1 MFTHSPASESAF
13 GTSAIGRSN
22 APAKRP
28 IRYAIA
34 VAAGLGLFGALA
46 AVGSAPALAQAQSH
60 DAAMLPHY
68 YDAEGGQHWGSWT
81 APAAPAAEQKRAVSA
96 VVKPT
101 PRHFAQLHRFR

>member
-1 MFTHSPASESAF
+1 MFTHIPAPESAF
-13 GTSAIGRSN
+13 GISAIGSSN

-81 APAAPAAEQKRAVSA
+81 APAAEQKRAVSA

>member
-13 GTSAIGRSN
+13 GTSAIGR

-28 IRYAIA
+28 IRVAIA
-34 VAAGLGLFGALA
+34 VATGLVLFGAFA
-46 AVGSAPALAQAQSH
+46 PVGSAPAFAQAQSH

-68 YDAEGGQHWGSWT
+68 YDADGGQHWGSWT
-81 APAAPAAEQKRAVSA
+81 APAAEQKHAVSA

>member
-1 MFTHSPASESAF
+1 MFTQIPASESAF
-13 GTSAIGRSN
+13 GTSAIGSSN
-22 APAKRP
+22 TPAKRR
-28 IRYAIA
+28 IKYAIA
-34 VAAGLGLFGALA
+34 VAAGLGLFGAVA

-68 YDAEGGQHWGSWT
+68 YDADGGQHWGSWT
-81 APAAPAAEQKRAVSA
+81 APAAEEKHAVFA